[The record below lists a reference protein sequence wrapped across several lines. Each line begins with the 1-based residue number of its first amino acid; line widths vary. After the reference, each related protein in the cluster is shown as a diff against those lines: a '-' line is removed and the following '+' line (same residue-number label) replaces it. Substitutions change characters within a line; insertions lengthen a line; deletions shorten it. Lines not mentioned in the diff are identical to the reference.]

1 MPARAKSFEVRSSSI
16 ERTVAAVAAA
26 RAQVGGSGG
35 AAILFASGALLDVQA
50 ALARRLAEERLGMPI
65 LLVGARGVLS
75 ERGEIEGQ
83 SAATG
88 LVWSG
93 DNVEL
98 GAIDAHSAEDGLAA
112 GVESFLGRVQ
122 GRGKVLLF
130 IAPGGFSPR
139 AIQLLGER
147 ALGSDI
153 FGGGSVGNPG
163 VVAISAGGDVV
174 TGRAVA
180 MLLAGL
186 GTGRIRTSYACRLLG
201 PLLPI
206 TKARGAMVLRIG
218 DEPALDVLT
227 RCGKSLQGQPL
238 VFTVLSRDLTAAEG
252 SQRPEILV
260 RGVQGID
267 PEARGLVVSDEVRE
281 GMLMSFGVK
290 DPSAAREDLTR
301 VARELGRDIAGA
313 APRCALYVN
322 CSGRGNGLYGRPDV
336 DTRILRQR
344 FGNMPIAG
352 MQSSFEIAP
361 HGASTAF
368 QLYTGV
374 LSLFCEPS

>member
-1 MPARAKSFEVRSSSI
+1 MPAFAKSFEVRSASI
-16 ERTVAAVAAA
+16 ERTVAAFVTAREQVAA
-26 RAQVGGSGG
+26 S
-35 AAILFASGALLDVQA
+35 AAGILFASGALLDAQTL
-50 ALARRLAEERLGMPI
+50 LARRLAEQRLNMPI
-65 LLVGARGVLS
+65 LVVGGRGVLS

-98 GAIDAHSAEDGLAA
+98 GAIDAYSADDGLAA
-112 GVESFLGRVQ
+112 GLESFLGRVNR
-122 GRGKVLLF
+122 RGTVLLF

-139 AIQLLGER
+139 AIHTLGER
-147 ALGSDI
+147 SLGGHI

-174 TGRAVA
+174 TGRAIA
-180 MLLAGL
+180 MALGGL
-186 GTGRIRTSYACRLLG
+186 GNGRIRTSYACRLLG
-201 PLLPI
+201 PLRPI
-206 TKARGAMVLRIG
+206 TKARGALVLKLG

-227 RCGKSLQGQPL
+227 RCGKNLEGQPL
-238 VFTVLSRDLTAAEG
+238 VFTVLSRDRASLTDATA
-252 SQRPEILV
+252 RPEMLV

-267 PEARGLVVSDEVRE
+267 PEARGLLVSDEVKE
-281 GMLMSFGVK
+281 GMLMGFGVK
-290 DPSAAREDLTR
+290 DASAAREDLTR
-301 VARELGRDIAGA
+301 VTRELSRDIAGA

-322 CSGRGNGLYGRPDV
+322 CGGRGAGLYGRPDV

-344 FGNMPIAG
+344 FGNIPIAG

-361 HGASTAF
+361 HGSSTAF

-374 LSLFCEPS
+374 VSLFCELS

>member
-1 MPARAKSFEVRSSSI
+1 
-16 ERTVAAVAAA
+16 
-26 RAQVGGSGG
+26 
-35 AAILFASGALLDVQA
+35 
-50 ALARRLAEERLGMPI
+50 MPI
-65 LLVGARGVLS
+65 LVVGGRGVLS

-98 GAIDAHSAEDGLAA
+98 GAIDAYSADDGLAT
-112 GVESFLGRVQ
+112 GLESFLGRVNR
-122 GRGKVLLF
+122 RGTVLLF

-139 AIQLLGER
+139 AIHGLSERSLG
-147 ALGSDI
+147 GHI

-180 MLLAGL
+180 MHLGGL
-186 GTGRIRTSYACRLLG
+186 GSGHIRTSYACRLLG
-201 PLLPI
+201 PLKPI
-206 TKARGAMVLRIG
+206 TKARGALVLTLG
-218 DEPALDVLT
+218 DEPALEVLT
-227 RCGKSLQGQPL
+227 RCGKNLEGQPL
-238 VFTVLSRDLTAAEG
+238 VFTVLSRDPASAGDSALH
-252 SQRPEILV
+252 PEMLV

-267 PEARGLVVSDEVRE
+267 PEARGLVVSDEIQE
-281 GMLMSFGVK
+281 GMLMGFGVK
-290 DPSAAREDLTR
+290 DASAAREDLTR
-301 VARELGRDIAGA
+301 VTRELSRDIAGA

-322 CSGRGNGLYGRPDV
+322 CGGRGTGLYGRPDV

-344 FGNMPIAG
+344 FGSIPIAG

-361 HGASTAF
+361 HGNSTAF

-374 LSLFCEPS
+374 LSLFCELS

>member
-1 MPARAKSFEVRSSSI
+1 MPAFAKSFEVRSASI
-16 ERTVAAVAAA
+16 ERTIAALASA
-26 RAQVGGSGG
+26 RAQLSGGG
-35 AAILFASGALLDVQA
+35 AAILFVSGALLDAQA
-50 ALARRLAEERLGMPI
+50 ALARRLADARLKLPI
-65 LLVGARGVLS
+65 LLVGGRGVLS

-93 DNVEL
+93 NNVEL
-98 GAIDAHSAEDGLAA
+98 GAIDAHSPDDGLAT

-122 GRGKVLLF
+122 GRGTVLLF
-130 IAPGGFSPR
+130 VAPGGFSPR
-139 AIQLLGER
+139 AIQVLGER
-147 ALGSDI
+147 SLGGDI

-163 VVAISAGGDVV
+163 VLAISAGGDVV

-180 MLLAGL
+180 MLLGGL
-186 GTGRIRTSYACRLLG
+186 GTARIRTSYACRLLG
-201 PLLPI
+201 PLRPI
-206 TKARGAMVLRIG
+206 TKARGALVLRLG

-227 RCGKSLQGQPL
+227 RCGRNLEGQPL
-238 VFTVLSRDLTAAEG
+238 VFTVLSRERPPPEG
-252 SQRPEILV
+252 STQRADILV

-267 PEARGLVVSDEVRE
+267 PEARGLLVSEEVRE

-290 DPSAAREDLTR
+290 DASAARDDLTR

-322 CSGRGNGLYGRPDV
+322 CSGRGSSLYGRPDV

-344 FGNMPIAG
+344 FGDVPIAG

-361 HGASTAF
+361 HGTSTAF